1 MIALGC
7 AACSGG
13 STKSGA
19 GITTTATPAGAPT
32 SAPPNVTAQLLTL
45 ADLPAGWS
53 VDNSSGSSTSSLKG
67 CNTSLDLKPQEI
79 ARGEASFKNGT
90 NLPAIGEIIAAFSTP
105 ARASS
110 AYGEGTQ
117 AANACKTFAITDN
130 GHTYNGNAGQMSL
143 GTSYGDKTTAYQF
156 TVDVQGFSFGIDLVA
171 VLKGSEVMSFEYADL
186 GTPDL
191 QTVNSFVGMAA
202 SKLP

>member
-1 MIALGC
+1 VLP
-7 AACSGG
+7 
-13 STKSGA
+13 TKSGA

-67 CNTSLDLKPQEI
+67 CNTNSLDLKQQEI
-79 ARGEASFKNGT
+79 ARSDASFKNGT
-90 NLPAIGEIIAAFSTP
+90 SLPAIKEIIAAFSTS

-110 AYGEGTQ
+110 AYGESTQ
-117 AANACKTFAITDN
+117 AVNACKTFAITDD
-130 GHTYNGNAGQMSL
+130 GHTFNGNVGQMSL

-156 TVDVQGFSFGIDLVA
+156 TVDVQGFSLGIDIVA
-171 VLKGSEVMSFEYADL
+171 VLKGSEVMAFEYADL

-191 QTVNSFVGMAA
+191 QTVNSLVGMAA
-202 SKLP
+202 SKLL